1 MNLPDSQY
9 LLVSNLMHFVVCIF
23 IVVYIRLS
31 LENQTNS
38 HSRFVFKRVIY
49 IAILGL
55 FFDMASYIFDTQ
67 RFTGAKL
74 LSHTSMFLSVFLTVF
89 LGYVCNKF
97 YDVTFRI
104 KPSKRRMFF
113 YLVPVVLIFVLLIA
127 NIFTGWFF
135 SIDKKNVY
143 TRGPAAF
150 LSFAL
155 QYILFIVL
163 GIRAIIFK
171 LPSKTIRYLKL
182 RNAFIWI
189 GLLSFVFG
197 LGQLIAGGK
206 IALFCFGITIS
217 LLVMFSRFQDDQ
229 ITNDSLTGLN
239 NRYSLDNYLSD
250 KFKIYFEGIRGKEKL
265 YLIMMDINLF
275 KQINDKYGHTE
286 GDRALK
292 LVASTLKE
300 IGGKYEKLFLARFG
314 GDEFVAVYETVNDH
328 RVNELCVDI
337 KENVKKAAEVV
348 EYPLEIG
355 VGYALYRGKSM
366 TLTELYNVADIA
378 LYQDK
383 DKMKKG
389 DAN

>member
-1 MNLPDSQY
+1 
-9 LLVSNLMHFVVCIF
+9 V
-23 IVVYIRLS
+23 
-31 LENQTNS
+31 
-38 HSRFVFKRVIY
+38 
-49 IAILGL
+49 
-55 FFDMASYIFDTQ
+55 
-67 RFTGAKL
+67 
-74 LSHTSMFLSVFLTVF
+74 
-89 LGYVCNKF
+89 
-97 YDVTFRI
+97 
-104 KPSKRRMFF
+104 
-113 YLVPVVLIFVLLIA
+113 
-127 NIFTGWFF
+127 
-135 SIDKKNVY
+135 
-143 TRGPAAF
+143 
-150 LSFAL
+150 
-155 QYILFIVL
+155 
-163 GIRAIIFK
+163 
-171 LPSKTIRYLKL
+171 
-182 RNAFIWI
+182 
-189 GLLSFVFG
+189 
-197 LGQLIAGGK
+197 
-206 IALFCFGITIS
+206 S

-292 LVASTLKE
+292 LVASTFKE
-300 IGGKYEKLFLARFG
+300 IGGKYDKLFLARFG
-314 GDEFVAVYETVNDH
+314 GDEFVAVYETVNEH

-337 KENVKKAAEVV
+337 KESVKKAAEGL